1 MTRPETGT
9 IRTDVPSR
17 PDCLPWARWHWMVPV
32 GLGTA
37 WILDGREVTI
47 VGTLGD
53 RLTDPEGGI
62 HLAEGDVGPAA
73 RGSS

>member
-32 GLGTA
+32 G
-37 WILDGREVTI
+37 VS
-47 VGTLGD
+47 
-53 RLTDPEGGI
+53 
-62 HLAEGDVGPAA
+62 A
-73 RGSS
+73 RPGSSTGVR